1 MVVRVILHSFISSS
15 TRWLYSLPILL
26 VSRILNLEIKK
37 HLKNTLLL
45 YEVVFARQA
54 WIQADANRYNG
65 VNEELLWST
74 FAKFGLG
81 VGSADYNDSDLLP
94 SHFKPIVIFREQT
107 KLPPLVGTNI
117 CGVAPGWVV
126 VVKVNPKT
134 VVTLFGVRRVSSLVL
149 NINWLILLLT

>member
-1 MVVRVILHSFISSS
+1 M
-15 TRWLYSLPILL
+15 
-26 VSRILNLEIKK
+26 
-37 HLKNTLLL
+37 
-45 YEVVFARQA
+45 
-54 WIQADANRYNG
+54 
-65 VNEELLWST
+65 
-74 FAKFGLG
+74 
-81 VGSADYNDSDLLP
+81 
-94 SHFKPIVIFREQT
+94 IFREQT